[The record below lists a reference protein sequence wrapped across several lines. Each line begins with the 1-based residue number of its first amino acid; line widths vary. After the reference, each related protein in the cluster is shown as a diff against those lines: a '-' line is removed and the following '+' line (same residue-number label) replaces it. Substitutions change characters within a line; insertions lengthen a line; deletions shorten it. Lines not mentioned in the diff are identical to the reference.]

1 LRKIYIVITALDS
14 IKNSLIDQILVT
26 KNEKLLKAISN
37 IFESTENEDIMH
49 LSSEQIEMLTFSE
62 NDIESKKII
71 SEEKLMK
78 SDRKWLF

>member
-1 LRKIYIVITALDS
+1 MRKIYIVITALDS

>member
-1 LRKIYIVITALDS
+1 MGKIYIVITALDS

-37 IFESTENEDIMH
+37 ISESTENEDIMH
-49 LSSEQIEMLTFSE
+49 LSFEQIEMLTFSE